1 MSREN
6 AYISYPAF
14 VTSSTPA
21 RPNLALLGVTVALI
35 EAAALAGCALA
46 YAVGLGT
53 HAAASRSR
61 TLASIALFLVGAML
75 LLAIARGFRRGQTWE
90 RSASLV
96 FNALLVPVSLT
107 VITGNGPFVGIPV
120 LALAIVGIVA
130 ALLMNGVD
138 DAA

>member
-21 RPNLALLGVTVALI
+21 RPNLALLGVTV
-35 EAAALAGCALA
+35 
-46 YAVGLGT
+46 
-53 HAAASRSR
+53 
-61 TLASIALFLVGAML
+61 
-75 LLAIARGFRRGQTWE
+75 AIARGFRRGQTWE